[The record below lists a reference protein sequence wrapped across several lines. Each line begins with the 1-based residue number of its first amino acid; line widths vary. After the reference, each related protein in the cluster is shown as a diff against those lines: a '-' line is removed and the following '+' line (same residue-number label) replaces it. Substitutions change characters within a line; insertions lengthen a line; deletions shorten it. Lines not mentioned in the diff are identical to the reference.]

1 MPALKAGMSW
11 RRFSVLLVGLS
22 PDSMWRRVTTAQ
34 PIELSGESARSF
46 ISTL

>member
-1 MPALKAGMSW
+1 MLALKAGMSW

-22 PDSMWRRVTTAQ
+22 PDSMWRRVATSQ

-46 ISTL
+46 INTL